1 MRLAIDKFIHLP
13 EEELKNAV
21 KARLNGNSAGL
32 TPINEAMCEP
42 PADLLLSIYDFE
54 RDENFKS
61 IFRNTL
67 VSLLEEIPGK
77 LVYTDTKYFR
87 RLISL
92 IGRLEIKTAYSCV
105 KSLLLE
111 SKNIG
116 EDTFN
121 HKAIASVLES
131 LEKAGARDPAF

>member
-1 MRLAIDKFIHLP
+1 MRLAIYQFINLP
-13 EEELKNAV
+13 EEELKNAI
-21 KARLNGNSAGL
+21 KARLNGNPAGL
-32 TPINEAMCEP
+32 IPINEVMGEH

-54 RDENFKS
+54 GDEKFRS

-67 VSLLEEIPGK
+67 VSLLEEILGK

-92 IGRLEIKTAYSCV
+92 IGRLEIKTAYDCV
-105 KSLLLE
+105 KSLFLE
-111 SKNIG
+111 SKNVG

-121 HKAIASVLES
+121 HKAIVSALES
-131 LEKAGARDPAF
+131 LEKSGCSE